1 MYYCPFA
8 TVSRHFSNKFSS
20 ASAYSSGV
28 FWALPENPA
37 AEDVY
42 KRQLLAL
49 AAVVGI
55 IVYWIALES
64 AVKTALQR
72 KESILD
78 ELGRS
83 DGPLSTA

>member
-1 MYYCPFA
+1 
-8 TVSRHFSNKFSS
+8 V
-20 ASAYSSGV
+20 GV
-28 FWALPENPA
+28 
-37 AEDVY
+37 V
-42 KRQLLAL
+42 
-49 AAVVGI
+49 
-55 IVYWIALES
+55 VYWIALES